1 METFNI
7 SSYFNGLGDSLQFS
21 SFAEQLTKLGH
32 EVNLYVGPEVLPY
45 RNQSIK
51 DFVWGHNPYIKGETK
66 DNWNFGD
73 LAGLPYLNATGAFIP
88 NWARA
93 LGVPETDLLPKI
105 YYQPKEQYR
114 TELSFGTIEGIIELS
129 GISMKNDYNKEAV
142 IAAVQNIIKSKPNIT
157 FRQLCTPNQSNT
169 IQIPDL
175 PIIKANSLEDISD
188 IIYNCKAFISLSSGS
203 HSLAA
208 AIRRFNPNFSQ
219 YCILPATQYD
229 MFMTTKKF
237 IYPDIIYLNCG

>member
-1 METFNI
+1 MQYNI
-7 SSYFNGLGDSLQFS
+7 RGYHGGLGDQLQFS
-21 SFAEQLTKLGH
+21 HFPEQLTKLGH
-32 EVNLYVGPEVLPY
+32 EVNLYMGPEVETI
-45 RNQSIK
+45 RNQAIC
-51 DFVWGHNPYIKGETK
+51 DFVWSRNPYIKGVVK

-73 LAGLPYLNATGAFIP
+73 LAGLPYINATGAFIP
-88 NWARA
+88 NWARMFD
-93 LGVPETDLLPKI
+93 LPETDLLPKI

-129 GISMKNDYNKEAV
+129 GISMKGHYNKEAV
-142 IAAVQNIIKSKPNIT
+142 IAAVKNIIKSKPNIT

-175 PIIKANSLEDISD
+175 PIITANSLEDISD
-188 IIYNCKAFISLSSGS
+188 IIYNCKVFISLSSGT